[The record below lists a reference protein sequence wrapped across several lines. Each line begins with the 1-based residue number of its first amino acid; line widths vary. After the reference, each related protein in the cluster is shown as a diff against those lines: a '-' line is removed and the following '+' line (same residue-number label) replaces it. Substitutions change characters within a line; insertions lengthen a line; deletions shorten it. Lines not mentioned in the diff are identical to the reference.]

1 MLSPTRIPPTPKKTP
16 KFQNPAPATKSSGYR
31 RTVRH
36 NRAINQIAV
45 PMPAM
50 DAQPY
55 TITFI
60 WAGRTRPHVRKLM
73 SESKS
78 GVCSLNET
86 KPASNV
92 PRISQATAEV

>member
-1 MLSPTRIPPTPKKTP
+1 M
-16 KFQNPAPATKSSGYR
+16 
-31 RTVRH
+31 RH
-36 NRAINQIAV
+36 NLAISQIAV

-55 TITFI
+55 TITFM
-60 WAGRTRPHVRKLM
+60 WTGRTRPQVRKLM

-86 KPASNV
+86 KPASSV
-92 PRISQATAEV
+92 PRISHATAEV